1 MFNSNKA
8 RSLTD
13 YEMSELMDLVSKM
26 FDQMLSTGEQVIKL
40 VEKYGLV
47 VSINSKGEYYQGC
60 IFELRRCEIYNEGI
74 ELHNPPLFVGQRHML
89 NMEDFQNSIDEKAF
103 EELIDIHRQA
113 TLYIA
118 GLIKSIKINHHQAQQ
133 TEYQMPNLVEHEKNQ
148 IDDTMKRCLREAMKE
163 GQSFGKIEEVD
174 LLFMVTYENNTTS
187 VALFKLSDCFLL
199 GGEVPVEL
207 PSFPIYLATLD
218 QQKGFNGT
226 ANNEFKH
233 TKFEK
238 YYQYVNACLSSSVKT
253 YKK

>member
-26 FDQMLSTGEQVIKL
+26 FDQMLSTGEQVIK
-40 VEKYGLV
+40 VVDKYGLV
-47 VSINSKGEYYQGC
+47 VSINYQGENYQGC

-89 NMEDFQNSIDEKAF
+89 NMKDFQNYIDEKAL

-118 GLIKSIKINHHQAQQ
+118 GLIKSIKINHHQSQQ
-133 TEYQMPNLVEHEKNQ
+133 TEYQMPSLHEHEERQ
-148 IDDTMKRCLREAMKE
+148 IVDTMKQCLREAMNE
-163 GQSFGKIEEVD
+163 GQSFGKIEELD

-187 VALFKLSDCFLL
+187 LALFKLSDCFLL
-199 GGEVPVEL
+199 GGEIPVEL

-226 ANNEFKH
+226 ANNEFEH
-233 TKFEK
+233 SKFEK

-253 YKK
+253 Y